1 MSAIPTKQALENKRR
16 LLVEALSKLAANERK
31 DYLEKLE
38 KQAETYLQEQLKAAL
53 AITQRAVTL
62 AAILGAVIAAIA
74 GLVGTLAARLV
85 DLGVHYAALV
95 PLLIC
100 LIVALARVIRAT
112 MPGRFFYA
120 GTNPIHWADD
130 IVQGRKLEDTR
141 IEQLG
146 LYSESISDNTV
157 SMREAQDCL
166 TSGYTWIGLGLAAFL
181 CGEFAIALSFIA
193 KHGLPSLP

>member
-1 MSAIPTKQALENKRR
+1 MSAVQKKELESRR
-16 LLVEALSKLAANERK
+16 RSLVEALSKLKSEERK

-62 AAILGAVIAAIA
+62 SAILGAVVASIA
-74 GLVGTLAARLV
+74 GLAGTLAARMI

-100 LIVALARVIRAT
+100 LLVALARTTKAT
-112 MPGRFFYA
+112 MPGKFFYA
-120 GTNPIHWADD
+120 GSNPIHWTDD
-130 IVQGRKLEDTR
+130 IAEGRLLDDAR
-141 IEQLG
+141 IDQLS
-146 LYSESISDNTV
+146 LYSESISDNV
-157 SMREAQDCL
+157 ASLRDAQTDL
-166 TSGYTWIGLGLAAFL
+166 ASGFRWVGIGLTIFVGA
-181 CGEFAIALSFIA
+181 EFVITLSLLG

>member
-1 MSAIPTKQALENKRR
+1 MSAALSNDALKNRRR
-16 LLVEALSKLAANERK
+16 LLVEALSKLNLDARK

-62 AAILGAVIAAIA
+62 AAFLGAVIASVT
-74 GLVGTLAARLV
+74 GLVGTLAARFV

-100 LIVALARVIRAT
+100 LIVALSRVIRAT
-112 MPGRFFYA
+112 MPDRFFYA
-120 GTNPIHWADD
+120 GTNPIHWTDD
-130 IVQGRKLEDTR
+130 IVEGRPLEDAR
-141 IEQLG
+141 VEQLA
-146 LYSESISDNTV
+146 LYSESISDNNA
-157 SMREAQDCL
+157 SLRAAQACMA
-166 TSGYTWIGLGLAAFL
+166 SGFNWVGLGLLLFL
-181 CGEFAIALSFIA
+181 AGEFVIALSLVG

>member
-1 MSAIPTKQALENKRR
+1 LENKRK
-16 LLVEALSKLAANERK
+16 LLIEALLKLAPDDRK

-100 LIVALARVIRAT
+100 LIGALSRVIRAT
-112 MPGRFFYA
+112 MPDRFFYA
-120 GTNPIHWADD
+120 GSNPIHWTDD
-130 IVQGRKLEDTR
+130 VAQGQKLENAR

-146 LYSESISDNTV
+146 LYSESISDNNV
-157 SMREAQDCL
+157 SMKLAQNYL
-166 TSGYTWIGLGLAAFL
+166 VSGYRWVGLGLTFFL
-181 CGEFAIALSFIA
+181 CGEFVIALSLVA